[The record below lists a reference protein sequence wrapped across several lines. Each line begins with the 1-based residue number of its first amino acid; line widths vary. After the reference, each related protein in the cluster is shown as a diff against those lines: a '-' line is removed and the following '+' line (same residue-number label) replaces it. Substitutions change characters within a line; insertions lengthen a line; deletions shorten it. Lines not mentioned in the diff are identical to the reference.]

1 MKSKQNVTAVV
12 ASKRPLQ
19 GHKVTETWSALAI
32 KGCVDDEREIEMAQ
46 NMERVGEHVS
56 ALLSMARDIGTEV
69 EIQNEQIETIAE
81 KVRYSVFTTASNL
94 VSIPNQFSI
103 HNF

>member
-19 GHKVTETWSALAI
+19 EHKVTETWSSLAI
-32 KGCVDDEREIEMAQ
+32 KGCVDDEREVEMAQ
-46 NMERVGEHVS
+46 NLERVGEHVS

-69 EIQNEQIETIAE
+69 DIQNAQIKTIARR
-81 KVRYSVFTTASNL
+81 VRCNVFRNSL
-94 VSIPNQFSI
+94 
-103 HNF
+103 

>member
-1 MKSKQNVTAVV
+1 MTAV
-12 ASKRPLQ
+12 ASKRPWQ
-19 GHKVTETWSALAI
+19 GHKVTETWSALTI

-69 EIQNEQIETIAE
+69 DIQNAQIDTIAHR
-81 KVRYSVFTTASNL
+81 VGAMSSQ
-94 VSIPNQFSI
+94 P
-103 HNF
+103 

>member
-1 MKSKQNVTAVV
+1 MKSVQHMTAV

-19 GHKVTETWSALAI
+19 GHNVTETWSALAV
-32 KGCVDDEREIEMAQ
+32 KGCADDEREIEMAQ

-69 EIQNEQIETIAE
+69 DIQNAQIDTIAHR
-81 KVRYSVFTTASNL
+81 VGAMSSQ
-94 VSIPNQFSI
+94 P
-103 HNF
+103 

>member
-1 MKSKQNVTAVV
+1 MTAV

-46 NMERVGEHVS
+46 NMERVSEHVS
-56 ALLSMARDIGTEV
+56 ALLSMARDIGAEV
-69 EIQNEQIETIAE
+69 DIQNHQIKTIAE
-81 KVRYSVFTTASNL
+81 KVRYSVFTTLKLSFDSQ
-94 VSIPNQFSI
+94 SIFNSQLLCL
-103 HNF
+103 